1 VLPVSFP
8 VYLAPSSL
16 DQVYE
21 TLLSNPGA
29 KVLAGGTD
37 LLLAVKRNRAHP
49 THLVDLAKIPGLDKI
64 FEENHRVRIGSM
76 VKISHLVHHSTIR
89 RNFPS
94 LALAAK
100 SLGSWQIRNTATIG
114 GNLCNAAPSAEL
126 APALLTLQAT
136 AIITSSTGSRELKID
151 SFFQGPGQ
159 CDLAPGEI
167 LREIQIPFPP
177 ANCRTAYIKHS
188 LRQTMDLA
196 LASVAV
202 LLAEKDGVIK
212 VCRIALGAVAPIP
225 MRALTAEG
233 IVAGCPLTPEKIELA
248 AEIAASECRPITDIR
263 ATASY
268 RRHIVK
274 VLVCQA
280 LSSLAQGG
288 SK

>member
-1 VLPVSFP
+1 MPMAFP

-21 TLLSNPGA
+21 ILLANPGA

-37 LLLAVKRNRAHP
+37 LLLAVKRNRSHP
-49 THLVDLAKIPGLDKI
+49 THLVDLARIPGLDMI
-64 FEENHRVRIGSM
+64 FEESHQVRIGSM
-76 VKISHLVHHSTIR
+76 VKINHLLNHPAIR
-89 RNFPS
+89 KNFPS

-126 APALLTLQAT
+126 APALLTLQAA
-136 AIITSSTGSRELKID
+136 AIITGSTGKRELAID

-177 ANCRTAYIKHS
+177 ANCKTTYLKHS
-188 LRQTMDLA
+188 LRQTMDLS
-196 LASVAV
+196 LASVAL
-202 LLAEKDGVIK
+202 LLAEKDGVITACK
-212 VCRIALGAVAPIP
+212 LALGAVAPVP
-225 MRALTAEG
+225 MRAQEAEG

-248 AEIAASECRPITDIR
+248 AEIAASECQPITDIR
-263 ATASY
+263 ATAGY
-268 RRHIVK
+268 RRHMVK
-274 VLVCQA
+274 ALVCQA
-280 LSSLAQGG
+280 LSSWAEGW